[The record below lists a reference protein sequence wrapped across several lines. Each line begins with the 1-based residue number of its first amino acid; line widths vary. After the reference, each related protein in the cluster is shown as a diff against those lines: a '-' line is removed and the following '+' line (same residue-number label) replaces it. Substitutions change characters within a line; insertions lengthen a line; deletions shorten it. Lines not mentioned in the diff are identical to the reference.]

1 MKIKKEQVVDI
12 ALQCARMVNESL
24 TQDILDMKPQD
35 IDISFNTKSYKVSF
49 KVEPK
54 DEEVDDE

>member
-1 MKIKKEQVVDI
+1 MKIKKEQVVDF
-12 ALQCARMVNESL
+12 ALQCSRMVNAQL
-24 TQDILDMKPQD
+24 TQDFLDMEPHD
-35 IDISFNTKSYKVSF
+35 IEVNFNTKSYKVSF

>member
-1 MKIKKEQVVDI
+1 MKIKKEQVVDF